1 MPMADVLWR
10 RTAYYQARRL
20 LQANQSGTWRQVML
34 RVGKML
40 VLMSVLA
47 VLAFALAGCAA
58 LITDAEGGPSE
69 PIVVEEPA
77 VQDGG
82 LRAIEVQDVQIQ
94 VGVGSP
100 IPVDVMV
107 SGGWPGLCA
116 QLAQLSM
123 NQGEFSFDYELLAT
137 AEQEDC
143 PPDMIGLPFGMRI
156 PLNVVELPEGT
167 YTVTVNGVSGSF
179 EVPVPAPAGP

>member
-1 MPMADVLWR
+1 
-10 RTAYYQARRL
+10 
-20 LQANQSGTWRQVML
+20 ML
-34 RVGKML
+34 RVGKIVIL
-40 VLMSVLA
+40 LSVLF
-47 VLAFALAGCAA
+47 VMVFVLAGCAA
-58 LITDAEGGPSE
+58 FITSAEGGPSE
-69 PIVVEEPA
+69 PSVVEEPA

-82 LRAIEVQDVQIQ
+82 LRAIEVQDVQIE

-156 PLNVVELPEGT
+156 PLNVVELPEGM
-167 YTVTVNGVSGSF
+167 YTVTVNGVSGTF
-179 EVPVPAPAGP
+179 DVPVAQPAGP